1 MSEADV
7 IARLYRQIKGLEEER
22 DAVLFTYNQVDGEC
36 ARLRGL
42 LTQAADALAPLNE
55 IYPQK
60 KRSDLIAELRKAAQ

>member
-22 DAVLFTYNQVDGEC
+22 DAVLFTYNQVDGQC

-42 LTQAADALAPLNE
+42 LTQAADALDCHNLDHL
-55 IYPQK
+55 QD
-60 KRSDLIAELRKAAQ
+60 DLIAELREAAQ